1 VSNDNAYSEALFK
14 TLKYAPRYP
23 SRPFEDIEK
32 AREWV
37 MQFVQWYNHSHRHSN
52 LKYVTP
58 AQRHQGYDRE
68 ILEQRKQVYEVAK
81 ARNPE
86 RWSGDKYLD
95 TYRLVAS

>member
-1 VSNDNAYSEALFK
+1 
-14 TLKYAPRYP
+14 
-23 SRPFEDIEK
+23 
-32 AREWV
+32 

-58 AQRHQGYDRE
+58 AQRHQGCDRK

-86 RWSGDKYLD
+86 RWSGNIRNWEHESVVYLNYTLNND
-95 TYRLVAS
+95 GKKAA